1 VKFCDALQDYFDVE
15 FWFYEYLTPER
26 PEWWRIDL
34 GDRCKVF
41 DHVLFDSTGFF
52 PGRYLALD
60 LVPRLERFDPDV
72 VMVGGF
78 SIPSNYLAY
87 RWAKSHDK
95 KAIVFTER
103 SRNYKGELR
112 KRSFIWRLLRYLFR
126 DVDLVITS
134 AEDALPQFR
143 DEFGFGDKVVA
154 GRYAADLEAYF
165 GHFERTK
172 KPAYT
177 YLFANRMIDI
187 YNPLGTLD
195 IFSIIHRKY
204 PGSRLLMNAVGEL
217 KDQVLC
223 KISSLQIEGAVQFL
237 TEIRSW
243 NKLPQIYAQSD
254 ILLLPAF
261 FSNGNFTILEA
272 MASGMGVVI
281 SNRVL
286 GIGKIIEDGKNG
298 FNCEP
303 TVEAFLDR
311 IERYIDDPA
320 LFKTHAALNRLI
332 AEPLSTKG
340 TASFFANILKQN
352 LGVRTY

>member
-34 GDRCKVF
+34 SGRCKVF

-52 PGRYLALD
+52 PSRYLALD
-60 LVPRLERFDPDV
+60 LLPHLERFDPDI

-95 KAIVFTER
+95 KTVVFTER
-103 SRNYKGELR
+103 SRTHKGKLR
-112 KRSFIWRLLRYLFR
+112 NRLFIWRLLRFLYR

-134 AEDALPQFR
+134 AEDAVPQFR
-143 DEFGFGDKVVA
+143 DEFGFGEKVVA
-154 GRYAADLEAYF
+154 GRYAADLDAYF
-165 GHFERTK
+165 NHPVRK
-172 KPAYT
+172 ARPAYT
-177 YLFANRMIDI
+177 YLFANRMTEI

-195 IFSIIHRKY
+195 IFSVIYRKY

-217 KDQVLC
+217 AEQVIR
-223 KISSLQIEGAVQFL
+223 KIRGLEMEGAVQFL
-237 TEIRSW
+237 TDIRSW
-243 NKLPQIYAQSD
+243 DKLPEVYAQSD

-303 TVEAFLDR
+303 TVEAFHDR
-311 IERYIDDPA
+311 IERYIDNPS
-320 LFKTHAALNRLI
+320 LFKTHAALNRPI
-332 AEPLSTKG
+332 VEPLSTKG
-340 TASFFANILKQN
+340 TATFFAKILNQR
-352 LGVRTY
+352 LGIGN